1 MVRWD
6 RGSLVVK
13 LYASIIPEVAPAKM
27 RRGTLVLTM
36 RKIHT
41 AKTWPS
47 FERDGLGPCQYNPPT
62 QRARGRASS
71 ADAVRTRQI
80 RGMGAELSALGIADA
95 VGASDKPPPTR
106 WRVYVSVYILLG
118 DSTSD
123 AVLSSLT
130 GGGLYH
136 SGIEIEGVEY
146 AFGGGPGGGSGVWR
160 QKPRTLPPN
169 FNFKNSS
176 YKESLDMG
184 MSRPLTSANL
194 HRIIADM
201 EHALFWRKNQYN
213 MLTRNWCGARKA
225 SQPPRER
232 PTCGRAPPPSR
243 RYDGHAAPRQR
254 LPTWRNQG

>member
-213 MLTRNWCGARKA
+213 MLTRNWCVARKA